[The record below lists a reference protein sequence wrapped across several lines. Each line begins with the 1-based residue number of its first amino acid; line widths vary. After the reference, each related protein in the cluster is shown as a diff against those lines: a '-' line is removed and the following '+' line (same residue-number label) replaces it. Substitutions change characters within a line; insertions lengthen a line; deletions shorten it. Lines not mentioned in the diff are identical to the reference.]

1 MPTNL
6 PSRQPQ
12 QHLDRTAAGTD
23 NIAVCVRLRPLSQ
36 REEGRGDIPVWNI
49 DDDGSVSFTQPN
61 SNVPSYGFQTVYSKD
76 HSNYHVYQQTGG
88 PIIQSVISGVNGTV
102 FAYGVTSSGKTHTML
117 GHATQPGLVPQAV
130 QHLFKLIEQTPSRV
144 FLLRL
149 SMLEIY
155 NEVINDL
162 LEPANAN
169 LRLREDGH
177 RGGFYVEGIKEVE
190 VRRRLPFCF

>member
-1 MPTNL
+1 MW
-6 PSRQPQ
+6 S
-12 QHLDRTAAGTD
+12 
-23 NIAVCVRLRPLSQ
+23 
-36 REEGRGDIPVWNI
+36 I
-49 DDDGSVSFTQPN
+49 DGEGSVTFTAPN
-61 SNVPSYGFQTVYSKD
+61 SNVPRYGFKTVYSEE

-88 PIIQSVISGVNGTV
+88 PIIQSVMGGVNGTV

-130 QHLFKLIEQTPSRV
+130 QHLFKLIKQCPSRV

-169 LRLREDGH
+169 LRLREDAH

-190 VRRRLPFCF
+190 VRPHKAAWRLCDSSSPERLLMPAVVYPHAPALDVDQSPT